1 MRVTDLQ
8 VRRLREE
15 MSKSGQVGLSALRAG
30 MHRNTA
36 RRWLELD
43 CLPSETLVPRTW
55 RTREDPFE
63 QDWPGLAV
71 RLEDAP
77 TLEAKALFLDLLE
90 HHPDRYDIGQ
100 LRTFQR
106 RVREWRARHGPPK
119 EVFFPQQHIPGEA
132 AQTDFTHADELG
144 ITIAEVPFPHLLCHA
159 VLPYSD
165 WSWATPC
172 RSESLAAL
180 REGVQAALWRLGRVP
195 EWHQTDNSTSATHSL
210 ATGKRDFNEDYVKLV
225 EHYGMKPRTIA
236 VGEKHQNG
244 DVEAHNGALKR
255 HLEQVLLLRGSRDF
269 ADRDAYVAWLEKTL
283 EKRNRLREKR
293 LREELAVMQALPV
306 HRLPAYSVVKLRVG
320 QGSTIR
326 VKRNIYSVP
335 SRLCGEPVRV
345 HVYDDRIEV
354 FHGTEQQMAVP
365 RLAGSSRH
373 RIQYRHVID
382 ALLRKPGAFRH
393 YRYLDDLFPTSVFRE
408 AFDVLDAGVSRW
420 QADVN
425 YLRILRLAARTMETD
440 VEKALREV
448 LQAGELPLFERIEAR
463 VAPPEPSVPDL
474 EMPVVELAPYDELL
488 GSTTREEIR

>member
-1 MRVTDLQ
+1 
-8 VRRLREE
+8 
-15 MSKSGQVGLSALRAG
+15 
-30 MHRNTA
+30 
-36 RRWLELD
+36 
-43 CLPSETLVPRTW
+43 
-55 RTREDPFE
+55 
-63 QDWPGLAV
+63 
-71 RLEDAP
+71 
-77 TLEAKALFLDLLE
+77 
-90 HHPDRYDIGQ
+90 
-100 LRTFQR
+100 
-106 RVREWRARHGPPK
+106 
-119 EVFFPQQHIPGEA
+119 
-132 AQTDFTHADELG
+132 
-144 ITIAEVPFPHLLCHA
+144 
-159 VLPYSD
+159 
-165 WSWATPC
+165 
-172 RSESLAAL
+172 
-180 REGVQAALWRLGRVP
+180 
-195 EWHQTDNSTSATHSL
+195 
-210 ATGKRDFNEDYVKLV
+210 
-225 EHYGMKPRTIA
+225 MKPRTIA

>member
-1 MRVTDLQ
+1 MRVTDVQ

-15 MSKSGQVGLSALRAG
+15 MSKSGKIGVSALRAG

-36 RRWLELD
+36 RRWLERD
-43 CLPSETLVPRTW
+43 CLPSETLTPRTW
-55 RTREDPFE
+55 RTRDDPFE
-63 QDWPGLAV
+63 EDWPDLVA
-71 RLEDAP
+71 RLNDAP

-90 HHPDRYDIGQ
+90 HHPDRYHLGQ

-106 RVREWRARHGPPK
+106 RVRQWRARFGPPK
-119 EVFFPQQHIPGEA
+119 DVFFPQQHRPGEA
-132 AQTDFTHADELG
+132 AQTDFTWTTELE
-144 ITIAEVPFPHLLCHA
+144 ITIGGEPYPHMLCHV

-172 RSESLAAL
+172 RSESMAAL
-180 REGVQAALWRLGRVP
+180 KEGVQAALWHLGRVP
-195 EWHQTDNSTSATHSL
+195 EWHQTDNSTAATHRL
-210 ATGKRDFNEDYVKLV
+210 ATRKRTFNEDYVKLV
-225 EHYGMKPRTIA
+225 EHYGMKPRTIT

-255 HLEQVLLLRGSRDF
+255 HLEQLLLLRRSRDF
-269 ADRDAYVAWLEKTL
+269 ADRDTYVAWLEKAV

-293 LREELAVMQALPV
+293 LREELAVMRALPV
-306 HRLPAYSVVKLRVG
+306 HRLPAYSVIKLRVG

-326 VKRNIYSVP
+326 AKRNIYSVP
-335 SRLCGEPVRV
+335 SRLRGELVRV
-345 HVYDDRIEV
+345 HIYDDRVEV
-354 FHGTEQQMAVP
+354 FHGAEPQMTVR

-382 ALLRKPGAFRH
+382 ALVRKPGAFRG
-393 YRYLDDLFPTSVFRE
+393 YRYIDDLFPTDVFRE
-408 AFDVLDAGVSRW
+408 TFDVLDTAVSRW

-448 LQAGELPLFERIEAR
+448 LRTGELPLFERIEAR

-474 EMPVVELAPYDELL
+474 EIPIVDIDLYDGLL
-488 GSTTREEIR
+488 GSTTLEEVR